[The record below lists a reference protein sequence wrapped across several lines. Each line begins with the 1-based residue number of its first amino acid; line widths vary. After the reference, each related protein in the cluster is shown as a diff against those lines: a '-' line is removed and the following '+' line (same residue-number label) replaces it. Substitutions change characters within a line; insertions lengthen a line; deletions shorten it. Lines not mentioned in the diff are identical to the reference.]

1 MTFSFVISL
10 SYSRILTFTTV
21 LPLQQEHQLVQ
32 IRMRLL
38 YWLPWAGYQFENGPF
53 SINAEGSIRASGEEV
68 LTNAKT
74 EQSYDMNLKNF
85 AAWIPSEK
93 AQPKVAEAPFPEGG
107 DEDLIIKNYVVAV
120 NPVDWKI
127 QSNDSFNLKYPAIL
141 GEDVAGEVLYV
152 GSAVKNNFHVGQRVM
167 SHALGRAKGNAYGG
181 FQLYP
186 VLNAATTSPIPD
198 DISFTEAAVLPLS
211 ISTAAAGLFMNATL
225 GLNFPKADSS
235 SSTSLTNTKDL
246 QTLLLWGGSSSVG
259 SSVIQFASAAGYRV
273 ITTASPSNYEYCKDL
288 GATYVLDYHNPD
300 IVSILI
306 DLLNG
311 TNVVGAYD
319 AIGSD
324 TTVRQSASILHALG
338 GGKIASVDSAPDDL
352 FEDVTVVRIG
362 SGNIVSQEPDVGKKI
377 WGDYVPWALKSRKL
391 VPSPQALVVGNGLKK
406 VQKGLDRQKQ
416 GVSARKV
423 EVVLA

>member
-1 MTFSFVISL
+1 
-10 SYSRILTFTTV
+10 
-21 LPLQQEHQLVQ
+21 
-32 IRMRLL
+32 MRLL
-38 YWLPWAGYQFENGPF
+38 YWLPWAGYHFGIRPF
-53 SINAEGSIRASGEEV
+53 GASAEGSVRGPSEEV
-68 LTNAKT
+68 LAIAKT
-74 EQSYDMNLKNF
+74 EQFYDMNLKNS

-93 AQPKVAEAPFPEGG
+93 AQLKVAEAPFPEGG

-127 QSNDSFNLKYPAIL
+127 QSDDGFDLKYPAIL

-152 GSAVKNNFHVGQRVM
+152 GSSVKNKFHVGQRVI

-198 DISFTEAAVLPLS
+198 NISFTEAAVLPLS

-235 SSTSLTNTKDL
+235 SSASLTNTKNL
-246 QTLLLWGGSSSVG
+246 QKLLLWGGSSSVG
-259 SSVIQFASAAGYRV
+259 SSVIQFASAAGYGV
-273 ITTASPSNYEYCKDL
+273 ITTASPSNYEYCKNL
-288 GATYVLDYHNPD
+288 GANYVLDYHNPD
-300 IVSILI
+300 IISLLI

-324 TTVRQSASILHALG
+324 ITVRQSASVLHALG
-338 GGKIASVDSAPDDL
+338 GGKVASVDSTPDHV
-352 FEDVTVVRIG
+352 FEDVTVIRIG
-362 SGNIVSQEPDVGKKI
+362 AGNIVSQEPDVAKKI
-377 WGDYVPWALKSRKL
+377 WGDYVLWALKSRKL
-391 VPSPQALVVGNGLKK
+391 VPSPQALVVGNGLEE